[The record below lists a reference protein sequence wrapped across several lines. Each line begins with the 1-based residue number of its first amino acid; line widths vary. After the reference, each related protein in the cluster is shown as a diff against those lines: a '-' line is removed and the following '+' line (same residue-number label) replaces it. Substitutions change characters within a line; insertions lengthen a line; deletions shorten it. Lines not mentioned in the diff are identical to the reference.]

1 MEGVIAFITFFFL
14 GILMFLGWA
23 EKHPIIN
30 NENINFNSNHKYFP
44 KNRLELVYLLRDES
58 ILLHEIN
65 TSKITDMSFLFYNA
79 KSEDAA
85 SKILSGMEMTDF
97 NMRNNA
103 GARKNFAGIETWD
116 TSNVEDMTGMF
127 AMQATFNQDISGWD
141 TSRVK
146 SMVCMFFCARSFN
159 APIGAWN
166 VGNVVNMCA
175 MFSWAMSFNQDI
187 SQWNAVSVRDMRNM
201 FAHCYGFRKLKSV
214 LQSGLMREYG
224 SGIKRTGMFSCVLGA
239 EEFFRGAIIEH
250 FYASRQYRNLT
261 EYDFL
266 GLVED
271 CVQDLTAI

>member
-1 MEGVIAFITFFFL
+1 MEVVGVLITLFIVAFVIAVLPNESSAT
-14 GILMFLGWA
+14 
-23 EKHPIIN
+23 N
-30 NENINFNSNHKYFP
+30 NNNTNFNRNHKYFP
-44 KNRLELVYLLRDES
+44 ENRIELVCLLRNES
-58 ILLHEIN
+58 ILLNEIN
-65 TSKITDMSFLFYNA
+65 TSKVIDMSFLFCNVEGE
-79 KSEDAA
+79 SLNIFQEFGDRA
-85 SKILSGMEMTDF
+85 SF
-97 NMRNNA
+97 NLQNNA
-103 GARKNFAGIETWD
+103 GTRKNFAGIETWD

>member
-127 AMQATFNQDISGWD
+127 AMQTTFNRDISRWD
-141 TSRVK
+141 TSKVR
-146 SMVCMFFCARSFN
+146 SMAGMFFYARSFN
-159 APIGAWN
+159 APIGSWN
-166 VGNVVNMCA
+166 VSNVLNMMA
-175 MFSWAMSFNQDI
+175 MFLFAVSFNQDI
-187 SQWNAVSVRDMRNM
+187 SQWNAENVRDMGNM
-201 FAHCYGFRKLKSV
+201 FAYALAFDKFQGV
-214 LQSGLMREYG
+214 LQSGLMGKYG
-224 SGIKRTGMFSCVLGA
+224 SGIKRTGMFSGV
-239 EEFFRGAIIEH
+239 RGADVFLREVIAE
-250 FYASRQYRNLT
+250 YLSVSRQYQNLT
-261 EYDFL
+261 QDDIQ
-266 GLVED
+266 GLERY
-271 CVQDLTAI
+271 VQDLTAI